1 MSGTPRSGNAPVVCD
16 CDLGFDAHGANQVA
30 ANDDGR
36 QEPAPVCRPLNGC
49 IGHQPNC
56 NLSAAKLARHL
67 VTDPE
72 FWRPVWPVQQ
82 FVAIGV
88 FHRRI
93 GASRSLARFVSL
105 GWRLLGQVTS
115 WRIPRRA
122 ARCQTHGRELRH
134 LLSQRSCRAIRGT
147 YFQSF
152 QGRGCNSR
160 RLHYLCH
167 KSFYCNGLWLERTR
181 VGFPPPSIPT
191 LAHSRLKNDGTPF
204 ELSVLQ

>member
-134 LLSQRSCRAIRGT
+134 LLSQLARFEAPTSK
-147 YFQSF
+147 SF

-160 RLHYLCH
+160 RLQFLWC
-167 KSFYCNGLWLERTR
+167 KSFFRKDLRLRGTR
-181 VGFPPPSIPT
+181 VSNPPP
-191 LAHSRLKNDGTPF
+191 
-204 ELSVLQ
+204 